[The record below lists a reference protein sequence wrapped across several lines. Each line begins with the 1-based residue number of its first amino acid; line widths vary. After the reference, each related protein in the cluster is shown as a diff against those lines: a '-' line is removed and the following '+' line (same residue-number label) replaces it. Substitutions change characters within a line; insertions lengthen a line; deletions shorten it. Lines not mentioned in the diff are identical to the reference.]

1 MTSKQLLI
9 TISYSVAS
17 LLAIG
22 ALVAVFMS
30 TGRKTREKIPDHSK
44 LAKLENYWGYFVTAF
59 LVVLLVL
66 TIGDLPYGKSAS
78 RARAHVNV
86 IAQQFAWNIQPST
99 VPAGVPVEITLRSRD
114 VQHGFG
120 IYGDNDRKLLFQVQ
134 VPAAGEQLQKV
145 IFTFPHRGTYSINC
159 LEFCGYHHHLMVAT
173 MKAS

>member
-9 TISYSVAS
+9 TISYSIAS

-22 ALVAVFMS
+22 ALIAVFVS
-30 TGRKTREKIPDHSK
+30 TGRRGRAVPEHSK

-66 TIGDLPYGKSAS
+66 TLGDLPYGKSAA
-78 RARAHVNV
+78 RVRAHVTV
-86 IAQQFAWNIQPST
+86 VAQQFAWNIQPSS
-99 VPAGVPVEITLRSRD
+99 VPSGVPVEITLRSRD

-120 IYGDNDRKLLFQVQ
+120 IYSGTKLLFQVQ
-134 VPAAGEQLQKV
+134 VPASGEGTQKV
-145 IFTFPHRGTYSINC
+145 VFTFPHAGTYAINC
-159 LEFCGYHHHLMVAT
+159 LEFCGYHHHLMVTT

>member
-9 TISYSVAS
+9 TISYSIAS

-22 ALVAVFMS
+22 ALVAVFVS
-30 TGRKTREKIPDHSK
+30 TGRRGRALPEHSK

-66 TIGDLPYGKSAS
+66 TLGDLPYGKSAARV
-78 RARAHVNV
+78 RARVTV
-86 IAQQFAWNIQPST
+86 TAQQFAWNIQPSS
-99 VPAGVPVEITLRSRD
+99 VPAGVPVEITLHSRD

-120 IYGDNDRKLLFQVQ
+120 IYSDNGRKLLFQVQ
-134 VPAAGEQLQKV
+134 VPAAGEAVQKV
-145 IFTFPHRGTYSINC
+145 VFTFPHAGTYAIDC
-159 LEFCGYHHHLMVAT
+159 LEFCGYHHHLMVAS

>member
-9 TISYSVAS
+9 TVSYSIAS
-17 LLAIG
+17 ILAIV

-30 TGRKTREKIPDHSK
+30 TGKGRREAVPEHAK

-66 TIGDLPYGKSAS
+66 TIGDLPYGKSAA
-78 RARAHVNV
+78 RARARVTV
-86 IAQQFAWNIQPST
+86 VAQQFAWNIQPSSI
-99 VPAGVPVEITLRSRD
+99 PAGVPVEITLRSRD

-120 IYGDNDRKLLFQVQ
+120 IYSDNGRKLLFQVQ
-134 VPAAGEQLQKV
+134 VPAAGEATQKV
-145 IFTFPHRGTYSINC
+145 VFTFPHAGTYAINC
-159 LEFCGYHHHLMVAT
+159 LEFCGYHHHLMVAS